1 METTFETNTGLLEL
15 LINDGFPDIKFGA
28 SMEEV
33 TAAFGSAGETDMVD
47 ENEET
52 DVVIW
57 HYWDMG
63 ISVFFEQEAGF
74 CFSSAEVSNEN
85 TTIWGK
91 KVFDMNKDEI
101 KALFEEHNFKEI
113 ETETHEW
120 GEERLSIIDAMVDC
134 YFEQGNLVSVN
145 FGKLLL

>member
-1 METTFETNTGLLEL
+1 METTFETPTSLLEL
-15 LINDGFPDIKFGA
+15 LINEGFENIKFGA

-47 ENEET
+47 EDEET

-57 HYWDMG
+57 HYWDKG

-74 CFSSAEVSNEN
+74 RFSCAEVSNEN
-85 TTIWGK
+85 TTIWGE
-91 KVFDMNKDEI
+91 KVFEMDKDQI
-101 KALFEEHNFKEI
+101 KALFEQHNFKEI
-113 ETETHEW
+113 ETETHDW
-120 GEERLSIIDAMVDC
+120 GEERLSIIDAMVDF
-134 YFEQGNLVSVN
+134 YFENGEVVSVN